1 MEVDGAAC
9 RQSAVIGGGLWPAS
23 IRPRFHGCTAP
34 QQEIQRMSLSISR
47 MSLLAIVLSAA
58 FPLSSAGAETVVVC
72 TVVAD
77 AATGE
82 FLKQEGR
89 CDTRATS
96 ASTFKIPISLM
107 GFDAGILKDLHMPAL
122 PFKKGY
128 PDWIPSWRSTTNPA
142 KWMRESVVWYSQ
154 QITTALGVDRFG
166 GYVRAFRYGN
176 QDVSG
181 DPGKDNGLTRAW
193 LSSSLEISPLEQVA
207 FLRKVVRRELPV
219 SARAYEMTQALV
231 DVGPQ
236 PGGWHVYGKTGAGP
250 SRDADGTVARAR
262 PWGWFVGW
270 ATKNGRTVVFA
281 RLTKDTAR
289 PSAPPGPSARQ
300 AVLRD
305 LFSSA
310 DSL

>member
-1 MEVDGAAC
+1 
-9 RQSAVIGGGLWPAS
+9 
-23 IRPRFHGCTAP
+23 
-34 QQEIQRMSLSISR
+34 MSRISF
-47 MSLLAIVLSAA
+47 LAIALFAGL
-58 FPLSSAGAETVVVC
+58 PPSSAKAETVIVC
-72 TVVAD
+72 TIVAD
-77 AATGE
+77 PATGDVV
-82 FLKQEGR
+82 KQEGR

-107 GFDAGILKDLHMPAL
+107 GFDAGILKDLHTPAF
-122 PFKKGY
+122 PFKQGY
-128 PDWIPSWRSTTNPA
+128 PDWIPSWRSTTDPA
-142 KWMRESVVWYSQ
+142 KWMKESVVWYSQ
-154 QITTALGVDRFG
+154 QITTALGNDRFG
-166 GYVRAFRYGN
+166 SYVRAFRYGN

-219 SARAYEMTQALV
+219 STRAYEMTQALV

-236 PGGWHVYGKTGAGP
+236 PGGWHVYGKTGSGP
-250 SRDADGTVARAR
+250 SRNADGTIARGR

-270 ATKNGRTVVFA
+270 ATKEDRTVVFA
-281 RLTKDTAR
+281 RLTKDTTR
-289 PSAPPGPSARQ
+289 PSAPPGPSARR

-305 LFSSA
+305 LFASP

>member
-1 MEVDGAAC
+1 MSIGRISLLSIALFAAFSL
-9 RQSAVIGGGLWPAS
+9 SAV
-23 IRPRFHGCTAP
+23 R
-34 QQEIQRMSLSISR
+34 
-47 MSLLAIVLSAA
+47 
-58 FPLSSAGAETVVVC
+58 AETVIVC
-72 TVVAD
+72 TIVAD

-82 FLKQEGR
+82 ILKQEGH

-107 GFDAGILKDLHMPAL
+107 GFDAGFLKDLHMPAL

-128 PDWIPSWRSTTNPA
+128 PDWIASWRSTTDPA
-142 KWMRESVVWYSQ
+142 KWMRESVLWYSQ
-154 QITTALGVDRFG
+154 QITGALGAGRFG
-166 GYVRAFRYGN
+166 AYVRAFRYGN

-193 LSSSLEISPLEQVA
+193 LSSSLEISPREQVA

-236 PGGWHVYGKTGAGP
+236 PGGWHVYGKTGTGP
-250 SRDADGTVARAR
+250 SRNADGSVARTR

-270 ATKNGRTVVFA
+270 ATKNDRTVVFA
-281 RLTKDTAR
+281 RLTKDTTR
-289 PSAPPGPSARQ
+289 PAAPPGPAARQ

-305 LFSSA
+305 LFSSP